1 LLIGSG
7 TVKMVF
13 GKICVGLV
21 LSVVIFEFA
30 EQVKG
35 RFCDGKRD
43 GDYTNPS
50 NCYGFIACS
59 GGIAYDMPC
68 PAGLK
73 FDEKKDACDY
83 NAPCYQDGGWSAWG
97 PWSNCSVFCGLGRK
111 YRTRT
116 CTNPPPSGGGKDCV
130 GPSRQMRF
138 CYKPP
143 CPRQFC
149 KNKSDG
155 DYADPNNRYG
165 FITCSG
171 GLTYYR
177 NCPANLR
184 FNQTLDEC
192 VWALI

>member
-1 LLIGSG
+1 
-7 TVKMVF
+7 MVF

-35 RFCDGKRD
+35 RFCDGRRD

-138 CYKPP
+138 CYKPHAQDSSA
-143 CPRQFC
+143 RTRAMEIMLILTIVMD
-149 KNKSDG
+149 SSR
-155 DYADPNNRYG
+155 AVEVLL
-165 FITCSG
+165 ITE
-171 GLTYYR
+171 TV
-177 NCPANLR
+177 PP
-184 FNQTLDEC
+184 T
-192 VWALI
+192 

>member
-1 LLIGSG
+1 
-7 TVKMVF
+7 MVF

-83 NAPCYQDGGWSAWG
+83 NAPCYQE
-97 PWSNCSVFCGLGRK
+97 
-111 YRTRT
+111 
-116 CTNPPPSGGGKDCV
+116 
-130 GPSRQMRF
+130 
-138 CYKPP
+138 
-143 CPRQFC
+143 FC